1 MIAPAIHFS
10 NGDCAKAIELYK
22 EAFGMTVHSIR
33 YYRDA
38 PPDSGM
44 PMAEA
49 MRDWVMHAELEICG
63 SRVNMSDSDEAVTAG
78 DMILLNVFFSSSED
92 VKKAYHALE
101 AQGEVRVALGP
112 QFFSPMYGSVRDRY
126 GVHWQLIA
134 E

>member
-10 NGDCAKAIELYK
+10 NGNCAKAIELYK
-22 EAFGMTVHSIR
+22 EAFGMTVHSIS

-44 PMAEA
+44 PTTGEA
-49 MRDWVMHAELEICG
+49 GGLVMHAELEICG
-63 SRVNMSDSDEAVTAG
+63 SRVNMSDCDESIPG
-78 DMILLNVFFSSSED
+78 NMILLNVFVSSSED
-92 VKKAYHALE
+92 VKKAYRALE
-101 AQGEVRVALGP
+101 VGGSECEPPAP
-112 QFFSPMYGSVRDRY
+112 QFFSPMYASVRDRY